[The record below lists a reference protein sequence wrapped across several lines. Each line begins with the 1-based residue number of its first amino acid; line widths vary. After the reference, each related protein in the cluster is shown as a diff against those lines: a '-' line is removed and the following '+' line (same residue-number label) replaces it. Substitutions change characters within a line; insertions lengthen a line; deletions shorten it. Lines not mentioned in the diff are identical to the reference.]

1 MNRFRCGG
9 CGGPLYFGNRQCLQ
23 CGRDAAYLPAARTMV
38 TVDYEPADLGPRPLH
53 PLAAGTDWLHCYN
66 RRPNDVCFWLVEA
79 ADHDVFCRSCRLSK
93 LIPDLSNATHF
104 KNWKKVEAAKQR
116 LIHSLFDMG
125 LPVDTP
131 IPGVAPLTFHLLA
144 SAATA
149 PVVTGHQDG
158 RVTLD
163 VAEADDAERA
173 RRREVLREPYRTLL
187 GHLRHEVGHFYWTVL
202 AREASFLDG
211 FRTLFGDETVD
222 YGRALKRHYADGPP
236 PGWRSTWITA
246 YASSHPWEDWAE
258 CWAHFMHLSDAVQTA
273 RSHGLSFRPPAAAS
287 QDGRADDAPLG
298 AGDLELP
305 ATTTRPL
312 DGGALLRAWQPIS
325 LLVNDLNRAVG
336 MPDAYPF
343 VLSDR
348 IRDKIVFVAEQA
360 QTLAAQFSLDAGRAH
375 PTR

>member
-9 CGGPLYFGNRQCLQ
+9 CGGALYFGNRQCLQ
-23 CGRDAAYLPAARTMV
+23 CERDAAYLPPARAMV
-38 TVDYEPADLGPRPLH
+38 TVDYPAGFGPRPLH
-53 PLAAGTDWLHCYN
+53 PLAAGKDWMHCAN
-66 RRPNDVCFWLVEA
+66 RHPDDVCFWLV
-79 ADHDVFCRSCRLSK
+79 DTVDNDVYCRSCRLSK
-93 LIPDLSNATHF
+93 LIPDLSDASRF
-104 KNWKKVEAAKQR
+104 KNWKRVEAAKQW

-125 LPVDTP
+125 LPVDDP

-144 SAATA
+144 SAPMA

-173 RRREVLREPYRTLL
+173 RRREALGEPYRTLL

-202 AREASFLDG
+202 AREVGFLDG
-211 FRTLFGDETVD
+211 FRARFGDETRD

-236 PGWRSTWITA
+236 PGWQSAWITA

-258 CWAHFMHLSDAVQTA
+258 CWAHFMHVTDAVQTA
-273 RSHGLSFRPPAAAS
+273 RSHGLSFRSPTATGRSGAVDDPPPVS
-287 QDGRADDAPLG
+287 G
-298 AGDLELP
+298 EVEP
-305 ATTTRPL
+305 ATTPWPL
-312 DGGALLRAWQPIS
+312 DGGALLREWHPIS

-348 IRDKIVFVAEQA
+348 VRDKIVFVAEQA
-360 QTLAAQFSLDAGRAH
+360 QKLAARFALDRE
-375 PTR
+375 PR